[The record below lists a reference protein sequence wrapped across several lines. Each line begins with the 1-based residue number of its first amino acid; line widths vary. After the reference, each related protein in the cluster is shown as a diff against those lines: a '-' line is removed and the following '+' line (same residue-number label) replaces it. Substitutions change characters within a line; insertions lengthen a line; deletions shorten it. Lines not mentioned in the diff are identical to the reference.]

1 MARIQ
6 FRMNPFGRLQLEANA
21 PILNNDVHCAT
32 MAPDDKILETI
43 KFLLTSVKKL
53 SDTYVDFEGKTKRG
67 FDGVRSDVDELRR
80 RLEWLERQWEERA
93 GTSEGE
99 SEGLRAP
106 ALETQLPV
114 VPGSD
119 KFRVPILNLS
129 VETILE
135 VYANTPILLEPFSR
149 PCSLTGRTL
158 SGEIEAVELEV
169 FAQGSTWVVESQ
181 PGGWLLFPRP
191 GSLERKISL
200 QSLERLYAIEGVR
213 QPPVLLHLVRP
224 ALLDAVEVG
233 KRWQLQEKGQ
243 LSVSPDPLRVGLT
256 DRMAKM
262 EQRLVQLEEELKQ
275 GG

>member
-1 MARIQ
+1 
-6 FRMNPFGRLQLEANA
+6 MNPFGRLQLEANA

-169 FAQGSTWVVESQ
+169 FAHGSTWVVESQ

>member
-1 MARIQ
+1 
-6 FRMNPFGRLQLEANA
+6 MNLFGRLQLEANA
-21 PILNNDVHCAT
+21 PMLTNNVNCAT
-32 MAPDDKILETI
+32 MAPDDKIIETI
-43 KFLLTSVKKL
+43 RFLLTSVKKL
-53 SDTYVDFEGKTKRG
+53 SDTYFESEGNVKKS

-93 GTSEGE
+93 AASEGE
-99 SEGLRAP
+99 GEREGSRAP
-106 ALETQLPV
+106 ALETQLPMV
-114 VPGSD
+114 QGSHR
-119 KFRVPILNLS
+119 FRVPILNLS

-169 FAQGSTWVVESQ
+169 FAQGSTWVVESE
-181 PGGWLLFPRP
+181 PGGWLLLPRP
-191 GSLERKISL
+191 GSLERKTSL

-213 QPPVLLHLVRP
+213 QLPVLLHLLRP
-224 ALLDAVEVG
+224 ARLDAVEVG

-262 EQRLVQLEEELKQ
+262 EQRLIQLEGKQ
-275 GG
+275 K

>member
-1 MARIQ
+1 
-6 FRMNPFGRLQLEANA
+6 
-21 PILNNDVHCAT
+21 

-43 KFLLTSVKKL
+43 KFLLKSVKKL
-53 SDTYVDFEGKTKRG
+53 SDTYVESEGNIKRG

-93 GTSEGE
+93 AASEGE
-99 SEGLRAP
+99 SEGLRAT

-158 SGEIEAVELEV
+158 SGEIEAVELEI

-181 PGGWLLFPRP
+181 PGGWLLLPRP

-213 QPPVLLHLVRP
+213 QLPVLLHLVRP

-233 KRWQLQEKGQ
+233 KRWQLQEKGE

-262 EQRLVQLEEELKQ
+262 EQRLVQLEGNKNKEAKLRTALQ
-275 GG
+275 QHLC